1 MYHMNKTI
9 LITFSYW
16 MLAVIII
23 AIILLS
29 LGYPFAQGLLMGSLF
44 LPGTFIVKFLLP
56 KALKEEGGKR
66 IMSSVFLFLGV
77 AVLEFLL
84 IVSVHIW
91 ISDQAYPSIAGVL
104 VNPMFVAVVITLL
117 CLGDW
122 FLSKYLSSILP
133 EDKTITFISDRHKV
147 SILPSEILYIES
159 NDREVTIY
167 ATENR
172 TYRNKTGISQWENIL
187 GDNFIR
193 IHRSYIVN
201 RASIK
206 SIDKDFICIGE
217 IELPISRK
225 YYKAVKV
232 LEGSELDEESR
243 FRISSV

>member
-1 MYHMNKTI
+1 MNKTI

-16 MLAVIII
+16 ILAVIII
-23 AIILLS
+23 AMILLS
-29 LGYPFAQGLLMGSLF
+29 LGYPFAMGLLMGSLF
-44 LPGTFIVKFLLP
+44 LPGTFLVKYLLP
-56 KALKEEGGKR
+56 KIFKEESKKKTANT
-66 IMSSVFLFLGV
+66 IFLFIAV

-84 IVSVHIW
+84 IISVHIW

-225 YYKAVKV
+225 YYKAVQA
-232 LEGSELDEESR
+232 ESTQLL
-243 FRISSV
+243 

>member
-1 MYHMNKTI
+1 MNKTI

-16 MLAVIII
+16 ILAVIII
-23 AIILLS
+23 AMILLS
-29 LGYPFAQGLLMGSLF
+29 LGYPFALGLLMGSLF
-44 LPGTFIVKFLLP
+44 LPGTFLVKFLLP
-56 KALKEEGGKR
+56 KAMKEEGRRR
-66 IMSSVFLFLGV
+66 ILNSIFLFMGV
-77 AVLEFLL
+77 AVIEFLL

-91 ISDQAYPSIAGVL
+91 ISDHPYPSIAGVL

-122 FLSKYLSSILP
+122 YLSKYLSSILP

-147 SILPSEILYIES
+147 SLQPSEILYVES
-159 NDREVTIY
+159 NDREVSVY
-167 ATENR
+167 ATDGR
-172 TYRNKTGISQWENIL
+172 IYRNKTGISQWENIL

-193 IHRSYIVN
+193 IHRSYIVH

-225 YYKAVKV
+225 YYKAVQA
-232 LEGSELDEESR
+232 ESTQLL
-243 FRISSV
+243 

>member
-1 MYHMNKTI
+1 MNKTN

-16 MLAVIII
+16 ILAVTII
-23 AIILLS
+23 AMILLS
-29 LGYPFAQGLLMGSLF
+29 LGYPFALGLLMGSLF
-44 LPGTFIVKFLLP
+44 LPGTFLVKFLLL
-56 KALKEEGGKR
+56 KALKEEGNRR
-66 IMSSVFLFLGV
+66 ILNSVFLFMGV
-77 AVLEFLL
+77 AVIEFLL

-122 FLSKYLSSILP
+122 YLSKYLSGILP
-133 EDKTITFISDRHKV
+133 EDKAITFISDRHKV
-147 SILPSEILYIES
+147 SLMPSEILYVES
-159 NDREVTIY
+159 NDREVSVY
-167 ATENR
+167 ATDGR
-172 TYRNKTGISQWENIL
+172 IYRNKTGISQWENIL

-193 IHRSYIVN
+193 IHRSYIVH

-225 YYKAVKV
+225 YYKAVQA
-232 LEGSELDEESR
+232 ESTQLL
-243 FRISSV
+243 

>member
-1 MYHMNKTI
+1 MNKTI

-16 MLAVIII
+16 ILAVIII
-23 AIILLS
+23 AMILLS
-29 LGYPFAQGLLMGSLF
+29 LGYPFALGLLMGSLF
-44 LPGTFIVKFLLP
+44 LPGTFLVKYLLP
-56 KALKEEGGKR
+56 KIFKEKSKKKTANT
-66 IMSSVFLFLGV
+66 IFLFIAV

-84 IVSVHIW
+84 IISVHIW

-122 FLSKYLSSILP
+122 FMSKYLSSILP

-159 NDREVTIY
+159 NDREVIIY

-172 TYRNKTGISQWENIL
+172 TYRNKTGISQWESIL
-187 GDNFIR
+187 GDDFIR

-201 RASIK
+201 RESITT
-206 SIDKDFICIGE
+206 IDKEYVYIGDSQ
-217 IELPISRK
+217 LPISRK
-225 YYKAVKV
+225 YYKVV
-232 LEGSELDEESR
+232 LAEEHHNL
-243 FRISSV
+243 

>member
-1 MYHMNKTI
+1 MNKTI

-16 MLAVIII
+16 ILAVIII
-23 AIILLS
+23 AMILLS
-29 LGYPFAQGLLMGSLF
+29 LGYPFALGLLMGSLF
-44 LPGTFIVKFLLP
+44 LPGTFLVKYLLP
-56 KALKEEGGKR
+56 KIFKEESKKKTANT
-66 IMSSVFLFLGV
+66 IFLFIAV

-91 ISDQAYPSIAGVL
+91 ISDHPYPSIAGVL

-172 TYRNKTGISQWENIL
+172 TYRNKTGISQWESIL
-187 GDNFIR
+187 GDDFIR

-201 RASIK
+201 REAIT
-206 SIDKDFICIGE
+206 SIDKEYVRIGDSQ
-217 IELPISRK
+217 LPISRK
-225 YYKAVKV
+225 YYKSV
-232 LEGSELDEESR
+232 LALCVFLR
-243 FRISSV
+243 KPQSSMKSLEH

>member
-1 MYHMNKTI
+1 MNKTI

-16 MLAVIII
+16 ILAVIII
-23 AIILLS
+23 ATILLS
-29 LGYPFAQGLLMGSLF
+29 LGYPFALGLLMGSLF
-44 LPGTFIVKFLLP
+44 LPGTFLVKYLLP
-56 KALKEEGGKR
+56 KIFKEK
-66 IMSSVFLFLGV
+66 SKKKTANTVFLFIAV

-84 IVSVHIW
+84 IISVHIW

-172 TYRNKTGISQWENIL
+172 TYRNKTGISQWESIL
-187 GDNFIR
+187 GDDFIR

-201 RASIK
+201 REAIT

-225 YYKAVKV
+225 YYKAVQA
-232 LEGSELDEESR
+232 ESTQLL
-243 FRISSV
+243 

>member
-1 MYHMNKTI
+1 MNKTI

-16 MLAVIII
+16 ILAVTII
-23 AIILLS
+23 AMILLS
-29 LGYPFAQGLLMGSLF
+29 LGYPFALGLLMGSLF
-44 LPGTFIVKFLLP
+44 LPGTFLVKYLLP
-56 KALKEEGGKR
+56 KIFKEESKKKTANT
-66 IMSSVFLFLGV
+66 IFLFIAV

-84 IVSVHIW
+84 IISVHIW

-172 TYRNKTGISQWENIL
+172 TYRNKTGISQWESIL
-187 GDNFIR
+187 GDDFIR

-201 RASIK
+201 REAIT

-225 YYKAVKV
+225 YYKAVQA
-232 LEGSELDEESR
+232 ESTQLL
-243 FRISSV
+243 

>member
-1 MYHMNKTI
+1 MNKTI
-9 LITFSYW
+9 LITVSYW
-16 MLAVIII
+16 ILAVTII
-23 AIILLS
+23 AMILLS
-29 LGYPFAQGLLMGSLF
+29 LGYPFALGLLMGSLF
-44 LPGTFIVKFLLP
+44 LPGTFLVKYLLP
-56 KALKEEGGKR
+56 KIFKEESKKKTANT
-66 IMSSVFLFLGV
+66 IFLFIAV

-84 IVSVHIW
+84 IISVHIW

-201 RASIK
+201 RASIT
-206 SIDKDFICIGE
+206 SIDKDFICISE

-225 YYKAVKV
+225 YFKAVQA
-232 LEGSELDEESR
+232 ESPR
-243 FRISSV
+243 YVI

>member
-1 MYHMNKTI
+1 MNKTI

-16 MLAVIII
+16 MLAVIMI

-29 LGYPFAQGLLMGSLF
+29 LGYPFALGLLMGSLF
-44 LPGTFIVKFLLP
+44 LPGTFLVKFLLP
-56 KALKEEGGKR
+56 KVLKEESKKKTVNM
-66 IMSSVFLFLGV
+66 IFLCV
-77 AVLEFLL
+77 AVAVMEFLL

-91 ISDQAYPSIAGVL
+91 ISDQTYPSIAGVL

-172 TYRNKTGISQWENIL
+172 TYRNKTGISQWESIL
-187 GDNFIR
+187 GDDFIR
-193 IHRSYIVN
+193 IHRSYVVN
-201 RASIK
+201 REAITF
-206 SIDKDFICIGE
+206 IDKEYVYIGDSQ
-217 IELPISRK
+217 LPISRK
-225 YYKAVKV
+225 YYKSV
-232 LEGSELDEESR
+232 LAEER
-243 FRISSV
+243 HNL

>member
-1 MYHMNKTI
+1 
-9 LITFSYW
+9 
-16 MLAVIII
+16 MLAVIMI

-29 LGYPFAQGLLMGSLF
+29 LGYPFALGLLMGSLF
-44 LPGTFIVKFLLP
+44 LPGTFLVKYLLP
-56 KALKEEGGKR
+56 KIFKEESKKKTANA
-66 IMSSVFLFLGV
+66 IFLFIAV
-77 AVLEFLL
+77 AVMEFLL

-91 ISDQAYPSIAGVL
+91 ISDQTYPSIAGVL

-122 FLSKYLSSILP
+122 FLSKYLSNILP

-193 IHRSYIVN
+193 IHRSYIVH

-225 YYKAVKV
+225 YYKAVQA
-232 LEGSELDEESR
+232 ESTQLL
-243 FRISSV
+243 

>member
-1 MYHMNKTI
+1 MNKTI

-16 MLAVIII
+16 ILAVIII
-23 AIILLS
+23 AMILLS
-29 LGYPFAQGLLMGSLF
+29 LGYPFALGLLMGSLF
-44 LPGTFIVKFLLP
+44 LPGTFLVKYLLP
-56 KALKEEGGKR
+56 KIFKEESKKKTANT
-66 IMSSVFLFLGV
+66 IFLFIAV
-77 AVLEFLL
+77 AVMEFLL

-91 ISDQAYPSIAGVL
+91 ISDQTYPSIAGVL

-133 EDKTITFISDRHKV
+133 VDKTITFISDRHKV

-172 TYRNKTGISQWENIL
+172 TYRNKTGISQWESIL
-187 GDNFIR
+187 GDDFIR

-201 RASIK
+201 REAIT
-206 SIDKDFICIGE
+206 SIDKEYVRIGDSQ
-217 IELPISRK
+217 LPISRK
-225 YYKAVKV
+225 YYKVV
-232 LEGSELDEESR
+232 LAEEHH
-243 FRISSV
+243 IL

>member
-1 MYHMNKTI
+1 MNKTI

-16 MLAVIII
+16 ILAVIII
-23 AIILLS
+23 AMILLS
-29 LGYPFAQGLLMGSLF
+29 LGYPFALGLLMGSLF
-44 LPGTFIVKFLLP
+44 LPGTFLVKYLLP
-56 KALKEEGGKR
+56 KIFKEK
-66 IMSSVFLFLGV
+66 SKKKTANTVFLFIAV

-84 IVSVHIW
+84 IISVHIW

-122 FLSKYLSSILP
+122 FMSKYLSSILP

-172 TYRNKTGISQWENIL
+172 TYRNKTGISQWESIL
-187 GDNFIR
+187 GDDFIR

-201 RASIK
+201 REAIT

-225 YYKAVKV
+225 YYKAVQA
-232 LEGSELDEESR
+232 ESTQLL
-243 FRISSV
+243 

>member
-1 MYHMNKTI
+1 MNKAI

-29 LGYPFAQGLLMGSLF
+29 LGYPFALGLLMGSLF

-66 IMSSVFLFLGV
+66 IMTSVFLFLGV

-84 IVSVHIW
+84 IISVHIW

-122 FLSKYLSSILP
+122 FLSKYLSNILP

-159 NDREVTIY
+159 NDREVTIF

>member
-1 MYHMNKTI
+1 
-9 LITFSYW
+9 

-84 IVSVHIW
+84 IISVHIW

-159 NDREVTIY
+159 NDREVTIF

>member
-1 MYHMNKTI
+1 MNKTI

-16 MLAVIII
+16 ILAVIII
-23 AIILLS
+23 AMILLS
-29 LGYPFAQGLLMGSLF
+29 LGYPFALGLLMGSLF
-44 LPGTFIVKFLLP
+44 LPGTFLVKYLLP
-56 KALKEEGGKR
+56 KIFKEESKKKTANT
-66 IMSSVFLFLGV
+66 VFLFIAV

-84 IVSVHIW
+84 IISVHIW

-172 TYRNKTGISQWENIL
+172 TYRNKTGISQWESIL
-187 GDNFIR
+187 GDDFIR

-201 RASIK
+201 REAIT
-206 SIDKDFICIGE
+206 SIDKEYVYIGDSQ
-217 IELPISRK
+217 LPISRK
-225 YYKAVKV
+225 YYKVV
-232 LEGSELDEESR
+232 LAEEHHNL
-243 FRISSV
+243 

>member
-1 MYHMNKTI
+1 MNKTI

-16 MLAVIII
+16 MLAVIMI

-29 LGYPFAQGLLMGSLF
+29 LGYPFALGLLMGSLF
-44 LPGTFIVKFLLP
+44 LPGTFLVKFLLP
-56 KALKEEGGKR
+56 KVLKEESKKKTANA
-66 IMSSVFLFLGV
+66 VFLFIAV

-84 IVSVHIW
+84 IISVHIW

-133 EDKTITFISDRHKV
+133 VDKTITFISDRHKV

-172 TYRNKTGISQWENIL
+172 TYRNKTGISQWESIL
-187 GDNFIR
+187 GDDFIR

-201 RASIK
+201 REAIT
-206 SIDKDFICIGE
+206 SIDKEYVCIGDSQ
-217 IELPISRK
+217 LPISRK
-225 YYKAVKV
+225 YYKVV
-232 LEGSELDEESR
+232 LAEEHHNL
-243 FRISSV
+243 

>member
-1 MYHMNKTI
+1 MNKTI

-16 MLAVIII
+16 ILAVIII
-23 AIILLS
+23 AMILLS
-29 LGYPFAQGLLMGSLF
+29 LGYPFDLGLLMGSLF
-44 LPGTFIVKFLLP
+44 LPGTFLVKYLLP
-56 KALKEEGGKR
+56 KIFKEK
-66 IMSSVFLFLGV
+66 SKKKTANTVFLFIAV

-84 IVSVHIW
+84 IISVHIW

-122 FLSKYLSSILP
+122 FMSKYLSSILP

-172 TYRNKTGISQWENIL
+172 TYRNKTGISQWESIL
-187 GDNFIR
+187 GDDFIR

-201 RASIK
+201 REAIT

-225 YYKAVKV
+225 YYKAVQA
-232 LEGSELDEESR
+232 ESTQLL
-243 FRISSV
+243 